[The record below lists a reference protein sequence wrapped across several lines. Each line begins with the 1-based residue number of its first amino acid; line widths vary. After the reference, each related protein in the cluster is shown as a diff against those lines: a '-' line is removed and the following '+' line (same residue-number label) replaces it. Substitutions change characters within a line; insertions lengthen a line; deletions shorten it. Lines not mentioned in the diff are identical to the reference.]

1 MTWIIAGRV
10 VNDIAGFILSFPLLN
25 SLFFHFFIVSDQF
38 WLYFLKFAIN
48 QTDTVPQLKHDK
60 SETYNYAKSNLPTAF
75 AYGSSKVKVHKFTRS
90 LLKLSVWVFS
100 FQNNG
105 SMICHMT

>member
-48 QTDTVPQLKHDK
+48 QTDTVPQLKQDK

-90 LLKLSVWVFS
+90 LLKSPVWVFS